1 MLTTL
6 GPLQLA
12 VSWIEE
18 FRFSFHLLLNLNLC
32 IFIKSVTS
40 TRSERQCLCK
50 SSSAGGQLHLFFF
63 LFFKTNQ
70 CDLCMLV
77 GCRVHENRMTLLSLI
92 LKELCIKWLQRQ
104 SYNKNLFTGTKKVW
118 VAFALFSTPLAVQ
131 CIVREKAPSVLEPHK
146 RKHAFTNNKIH

>member
-6 GPLQLA
+6 EPLQLA
-12 VSWIEE
+12 VSWTEE
-18 FRFSFHLLLNLNLC
+18 FRFSFHLLLNLNLY

-40 TRSERQCLCK
+40 SRSERQCLCK

-63 LFFKTNQ
+63 FCFSNQ
-70 CDLCMLV
+70 CDLCILV

-92 LKELCIKWLQRQ
+92 LKELWTKWLQRQ

-118 VAFALFSTPLAVQ
+118 VAFAPFSTPLAVQ